1 MVKWSQREH
10 TNNTVGAYSTR
21 HMGMT
26 SRELSNMAGAHE
38 PFGMA
43 TPENCLAVFYD
54 KELKITHLQISLEE
68 QKQEGC
74 RWSISSKN
82 THLPRM
88 DKTLGSNPRAMRK
101 SWGEKKP
108 CLNVYGSHKHP
119 KLELI
124 QVPFS
129 GNYPNCTFTIGS
141 AIKRNK
147 QYWYTQ
153 SLGWI
158 SKAG

>member
-1 MVKWSQREH
+1 MHDTW
-10 TNNTVGAYSTR
+10 
-21 HMGMT
+21 GMT

-88 DKTLGSNPRAMRK
+88 DKTLGSNSRAMRK
-101 SWGEKKP
+101 SLGEKS
-108 CLNVYGSHKHP
+108 LAWMFMAVIST
-119 KLELI
+119 
-124 QVPFS
+124 
-129 GNYPNCTFTIGS
+129 PNW
-141 AIKRNK
+141 N
-147 QYWYTQ
+147 
-153 SLGWI
+153 
-158 SKAG
+158 